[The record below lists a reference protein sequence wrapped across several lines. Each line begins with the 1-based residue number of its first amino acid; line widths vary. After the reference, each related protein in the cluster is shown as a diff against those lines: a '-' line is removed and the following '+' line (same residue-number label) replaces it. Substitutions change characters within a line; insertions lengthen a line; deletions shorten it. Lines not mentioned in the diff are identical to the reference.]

1 MKLYDLYT
9 FLLVYFLSSPLY
21 MKAPGEK
28 ESCLVWLPSYLW
40 SLPGTKQPSIN
51 TCEEL
56 REERGPQWPLQS
68 RLGSYIIISV
78 LPTKAG
84 QAWLCTSSVSPTH
97 GGLSVF
103 ARNSQSSAKIWYCE
117 RTLSVTG
124 IPRRLWKREVVASF
138 PRWMKGGHEPFCSS
152 TKEPIK

>member
-68 RLGSYIIISV
+68 CLGSYIIISV

-103 ARNSQSSAKIWYCE
+103 AVIRKDLILRKS
-117 RTLSVTG
+117 
-124 IPRRLWKREVVASF
+124 
-138 PRWMKGGHEPFCSS
+138 PFCNRDPE
-152 TKEPIK
+152 KVVKKRGGCLFPPLDERRPRAFL

>member
-56 REERGPQWPLQS
+56 REERGPRWPLQS
-68 RLGSYIIISV
+68 CLGSYIIISV

-103 ARNSQSSAKIWYCE
+103 AVIRKDLILRKS
-117 RTLSVTG
+117 
-124 IPRRLWKREVVASF
+124 
-138 PRWMKGGHEPFCSS
+138 PFCNRDPE
-152 TKEPIK
+152 KVVKKRGGCLFPPLDERRPRAFL

>member
-1 MKLYDLYT
+1 MIYIPFYLFIFCLPPFTWKLQEKRNPA
-9 FLLVYFLSSPLY
+9 LSGY
-21 MKAPGEK
+21 
-28 ESCLVWLPSYLW
+28 PSYLW

-68 RLGSYIIISV
+68 CLGSYIIISV

-117 RTLSVTG
+117 RALSVTG
-124 IPRRLWKREVVASF
+124 IPRRLWKREVVACF

>member
-1 MKLYDLYT
+1 MIITIWNYMIYIPFYLFIFCLPPFTWKLQEKRNPA
-9 FLLVYFLSSPLY
+9 LSGY
-21 MKAPGEK
+21 
-28 ESCLVWLPSYLW
+28 PSYLW

-56 REERGPQWPLQS
+56 REERGPRWPLQS
-68 RLGSYIIISV
+68 CLGSYIIISV

-103 ARNSQSSAKIWYCE
+103 AVIRKDLILRKS
-117 RTLSVTG
+117 
-124 IPRRLWKREVVASF
+124 
-138 PRWMKGGHEPFCSS
+138 PFCNRDPE
-152 TKEPIK
+152 KVVKKRGGCLFPPLDERRPRAFL